1 MSGNRIK
8 LVKETVQFIIQN
20 LESKDR
26 FGIIGYSTGSREV
39 LALTAMDSAGKKKA
53 KEMAKGLRA
62 QGATALCQGLVDG
75 VNMLRKR
82 TFKNDIASVMI
93 LTDGEATQGPTSVSE
108 INACVRN
115 GRVPE
120 EQSGHQVYGN
130 MMNIFQ
136 PVQHFQVPHGTKN
149 VQPFEYQRQQQL
161 IQEVQKAL
169 SAQLQH
175 LEQARSTLYQQA
187 GQQQSETHRLQ
198 QTQIDLQWNAVG
210 SQMTEKEREL
220 KELQG
225 QWLQGQWWRVIDY
238 LNRQNQPMPMNRQYQ
253 PDELAALMNM
263 QQMQQSPQQGRWD
276 QNGGWYDPFS
286 MIQPQVQPQGQ
297 PQGQMQQVPRQQGQ
311 QQQYKDPFSS
321 LSASSQTIAN
331 TMLVQPPQQQQMQQQ
346 QPVLQQIQGGPS
358 GPPPPPS
365 NDMIADEDDTK
376 QQPKGVDEES
386 NEESDE
392 LPCTI
397 NTFGFGS
404 GHNADLLKA
413 LAENGRGMYS
423 YIENTDQIS
432 DTFAECLGG
441 LVSIIGQDLKVQI
454 QALNDV
460 EINRCLSKGYSV
472 KVDVPKKK
480 HTVSVKDLQ
489 SEESRDFIF
498 ELKVPQI
505 ESEKKDDPLIQ
516 LSVNYMN
523 VIKGTTETLTNICTV
538 TRISGKQI
546 GERNLALDR
555 QLNRVLAADAME
567 QADKLAK
574 SGKMADARKV
584 MSNAQDQIKT
594 SSTSDDAFCALM
606 VEDMG
611 RLNNCMQSQ
620 SAYMMGGQQQMQC
633 QMQSQQMQRCSNSS
647 AFASQRTYESSN
659 RRAMKSK
666 FKKGGY

>member
-1 MSGNRIK
+1 
-8 LVKETVQFIIQN
+8 
-20 LESKDR
+20 
-26 FGIIGYSTGSREV
+26 
-39 LALTAMDSAGKKKA
+39 
-53 KEMAKGLRA
+53 
-62 QGATALCQGLVDG
+62 
-75 VNMLRKR
+75 
-82 TFKNDIASVMI
+82 
-93 LTDGEATQGPTSVSE
+93 
-108 INACVRN
+108 
-115 GRVPE
+115 
-120 EQSGHQVYGN
+120 
-130 MMNIFQ
+130 
-136 PVQHFQVPHGTKN
+136 
-149 VQPFEYQRQQQL
+149 
-161 IQEVQKAL
+161 
-169 SAQLQH
+169 
-175 LEQARSTLYQQA
+175 
-187 GQQQSETHRLQ
+187 
-198 QTQIDLQWNAVG
+198 
-210 SQMTEKEREL
+210 
-220 KELQG
+220 
-225 QWLQGQWWRVIDY
+225 
-238 LNRQNQPMPMNRQYQ
+238 
-253 PDELAALMNM
+253 
-263 QQMQQSPQQGRWD
+263 
-276 QNGGWYDPFS
+276 
-286 MIQPQVQPQGQ
+286 
-297 PQGQMQQVPRQQGQ
+297 
-311 QQQYKDPFSS
+311 
-321 LSASSQTIAN
+321 
-331 TMLVQPPQQQQMQQQ
+331 MLVQPPQQQQMQQMQQQMQQQ
-346 QPVLQQIQGGPS
+346 QPVLQQIQGGPP
-358 GPPPPPS
+358 GPPGPPQPPS
-365 NDMIADEDDTK
+365 NDMIADEEETK
-376 QQPKGVDEES
+376 QQPEGVDEG
-386 NEESDE
+386 SDD

-404 GHNADLLKA
+404 GHNDQLLKA
-413 LAENGRGMYS
+413 LVENGRGMYA

-498 ELKVPQI
+498 ELKAPQI

-584 MSNAQDQIKT
+584 MTKAQDQIKT

-611 RLNNCMQSQ
+611 RLNNCMQSR

-647 AFASQRTYESSN
+647 AFALQRTYESSN

>member
-505 ESEKKDDPLIQ
+505 ESEKKEDPLVQ

-523 VIKGTTETLTNICTV
+523 VIKGGAETLTNICTI

-546 GERNLALDR
+546 GERNLELDL
-555 QLNRVLAADAME
+555 QYNRVMAADAME

-574 SGKMADARKV
+574 GGKLEDARKV
-584 MSNAQDQIKT
+584 LSNAQDQIKK
-594 SSTSDDAFCALM
+594 SKSNKDEYCVSLVNDI
-606 VEDMG
+606 G
-611 RLNNCMQSQ
+611 RIQSQ
-620 SAYMMGGQQQMQC
+620 MVDRSAYRSRGAKMMSSNMQV
-633 QMQSQQMQRCSNSS
+633 QQMQRSTNSS
-647 AFASQRTYESSN
+647 AYASQARYET
-659 RRAMKSK
+659 RGKKKMKK
-666 FKKGGY
+666 RFKGGY